1 MYLPSHFREDRV
13 PVLHALIRAHP
24 LATLVTLGPDGL
36 VANHIPMEIDPG
48 GAFGVLRGHVSRA
61 NPLWQSARLDVDALA
76 IFQGAQGYVTPAWYA
91 TKAETGKVVPTWNYA
106 VVHASGPLR
115 AIDDPAWLR
124 DLVGRLTDHHEGRRR
139 AAGGGAP
146 WRVTDAPDDYVE
158 RQLHGIVGI
167 EIRLAQLEGKWKMS
181 QNRTAED
188 RAAVVAGL
196 RAAGDPASLALADLV
211 AGSLAE
217 AEGGAPA
224 GGGSAT

>member
-36 VANHIPMEIDPG
+36 TADHIPMEIEPG
-48 GAFGVLRGHVSRA
+48 GPLGVLRGHVARA
-61 NPLWQSARLDVDALA
+61 NPVWQSARSDVHALA
-76 IFQGAQGYVTPAWYA
+76 IFQAAQGYVTPAWYA
-91 TKAETGKVVPTWNYA
+91 TKAESGKVVPTWNYA

-124 DLVGRLTDHHEGRRR
+124 GFVTRLTDHHEGQRPDLR
-139 AAGGGAP
+139 GAEP

-158 RQLHGIVGI
+158 RQLGGIVGI
-167 EIRLAQLEGKWKMS
+167 EIPLARLEGKWKMS

-217 AEGGAPA
+217 TRGRSPAEGGP
-224 GGGSAT
+224 T